1 MQWLEDPFLVH
12 FAESESIGI
21 CFVFHD
27 LGNAMISQPFQQVR
41 YNTRKKRKLFTFSA
55 LSYVFEL
62 RNTCAKI
69 VNKFFFALS
78 FTLTNRVYVK
88 EYP

>member
-21 CFVFHD
+21 CFVFRD

-41 YNTRKKRKLFTFSA
+41 YNTRKKGKLFTFSA
-55 LSYVFEL
+55 LLYVFEL

-69 VNKFFFALS
+69 VNKDFVCSQFY
-78 FTLTNRVYVK
+78 TH
-88 EYP
+88 